1 VAAGVNVTA
10 MEQDR
15 AFLEDSR
22 RGDAFDGMR
31 GGVSGAGRAPGVPAP
46 SLGRQKTA
54 SSGSSRPP
62 TLLFFLLPW
71 LMFVLLM
78 MLFTYGYHH
87 IPGLVWSTVC
97 LLACFALIFVFSS
110 PMDAGGRS
118 AVSLGVLCG
127 SAIVLGVLGGL
138 HNYGN
143 HMEQYWLY
151 EEAREYHNVLP
162 SEPAAAH
169 ADAGKITF
177 AEAARIDTTKAVGY
191 KAASTYC
198 VAPILDPSSSNRVE
212 FWAVGLDCCA
222 PRGEFN
228 CDDATKE
235 GTEAAHGGLVVF
247 NTGSGSLAT
256 SEYRHYE
263 YFSKAVKESE
273 AANDLVS
280 SAEPIFVRWVKDPE
294 SVQNSF
300 FGAGNWA
307 VIGYCVLHG
316 AANAGLAWLA
326 HILRFMGT
334 R

>member
-1 VAAGVNVTA
+1 
-10 MEQDR
+10 MEDQR
-15 AFLEDSR
+15 AFLEGSR
-22 RGDAFDGMR
+22 RGDDAYDGIGAGGPGAARRAGDYPPPR
-31 GGVSGAGRAPGVPAP
+31 GGAK
-46 SLGRQKTA
+46 QQ
-54 SSGSSRPP
+54 SSGSLRFAF
-62 TLLFFLLPW
+62 LLFLPW
-71 LMFVLLM
+71 LMFVLIG

-87 IPGLVWSTVC
+87 IPGVVWSTVC
-97 LLACFALIFVFSS
+97 LLSCFALIFLFTPPGPSEQ
-110 PMDAGGRS
+110 GRS
-118 AVSLGVLCG
+118 GVVLGFLCG
-127 SAIVLGVLGGL
+127 TAIVLGTLAGL
-138 HNYGN
+138 HNYGT

-247 NTGSGSLAT
+247 DTGSIH
-256 SEYRHYE
+256 RHYE

-294 SVQNSF
+294 SVQASF

>member
-1 VAAGVNVTA
+1 
-10 MEQDR
+10 
-15 AFLEDSR
+15 
-22 RGDAFDGMR
+22 
-31 GGVSGAGRAPGVPAP
+31 
-46 SLGRQKTA
+46 
-54 SSGSSRPP
+54 
-62 TLLFFLLPW
+62 
-71 LMFVLLM
+71 

-118 AVSLGVLCG
+118 AVSLGVLCAF
-127 SAIVLGVLGGL
+127 AIVLGVLGGL

-294 SVQNSF
+294 SVQASF
-300 FGAGNWA
+300 FSAGNWA

-326 HILRFMGT
+326 RNLP
-334 R
+334 

>member
-1 VAAGVNVTA
+1 MPPPA
-10 MEQDR
+10 R
-15 AFLEDSR
+15 A
-22 RGDAFDGMR
+22 
-31 GGVSGAGRAPGVPAP
+31 
-46 SLGRQKTA
+46 KTA

-97 LLACFALIFVFSS
+97 LLGCFALIFAFTPSGA
-110 PMDAGGRS
+110 DAEGRS

-127 SAIVLGVLGGL
+127 FAIVLGVLGGL

-247 NTGSGSLAT
+247 DTGSIH
-256 SEYRHYE
+256 RHYE

-294 SVQNSF
+294 SVQASF

>member
-1 VAAGVNVTA
+1 LAQVAAGVNVTA

-15 AFLEDSR
+15 AFLEPS

-31 GGVSGAGRAPGVPAP
+31 GGVARASAAPPMPGP
-46 SLGRQKTA
+46 SVRKAA
-54 SSGSSRPP
+54 SSGSSRTP
-62 TLLFFLLPW
+62 TPLFFLLPW

-294 SVQNSF
+294 SVQASF
-300 FGAGNWA
+300 FSAGNWA

-326 HILRFMGT
+326 RNLP
-334 R
+334 

>member
-1 VAAGVNVTA
+1 
-10 MEQDR
+10 
-15 AFLEDSR
+15 
-22 RGDAFDGMR
+22 MR

-54 SSGSSRPP
+54 SSGSSRTP

-71 LMFVLLM
+71 LMFVLVM

-97 LLACFALIFVFSS
+97 LLSCFSLIFIFTT
-110 PMDAGGRS
+110 PGEGAEGRS
-118 AVSLGVLCG
+118 AVSLGFLCG
-127 SAIVLGVLGGL
+127 FAIVLSTLAGL
-138 HNYGN
+138 HNYGTN
-143 HMEQYWLY
+143 MEQYWMY

-198 VAPILDPSSSNRVE
+198 VAPILDPSSNNRVE

-228 CDDATKE
+228 CDDAAKE
-235 GTEAAHGGLVVF
+235 GA
-247 NTGSGSLAT
+247 
-256 SEYRHYE
+256 
-263 YFSKAVKESE
+263 E

-280 SAEPIFVRWVKDPE
+280 AMEPIFVRWVKDPAA
-294 SVQNSF
+294 VQASF
-300 FGAGNWA
+300 FAAGTGALF
-307 VIGYCVLHG
+307 GYCILHLV
-316 AANAGLAWLA
+316 ANILLALLSTA
-326 HILRFMGT
+326 LR
-334 R
+334 

>member
-1 VAAGVNVTA
+1 
-10 MEQDR
+10 
-15 AFLEDSR
+15 
-22 RGDAFDGMR
+22 
-31 GGVSGAGRAPGVPAP
+31 
-46 SLGRQKTA
+46 
-54 SSGSSRPP
+54 
-62 TLLFFLLPW
+62 
-71 LMFVLLM
+71 

-87 IPGLVWSTVC
+87 IPGVVWSTVC
-97 LLACFALIFVFSS
+97 LLSCFALIFILT
-110 PMDAGGRS
+110 PPGPTEQGRS
-118 AVSLGVLCG
+118 GVLLGCLCG
-127 SAIVLGVLGGL
+127 SAIVLSTLCGL
-138 HNYGN
+138 HNYGT

-247 NTGSGSLAT
+247 DTGSIH
-256 SEYRHYE
+256 RHYE

-294 SVQNSF
+294 SVQASF